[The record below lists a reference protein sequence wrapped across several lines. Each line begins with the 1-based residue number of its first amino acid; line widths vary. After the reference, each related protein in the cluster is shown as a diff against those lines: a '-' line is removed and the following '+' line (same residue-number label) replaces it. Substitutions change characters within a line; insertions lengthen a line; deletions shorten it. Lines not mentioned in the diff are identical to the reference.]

1 MDVCPSRPKSISKS
15 DSLSVHQ
22 SKNYYFCH
30 FFPEKHLKYALN
42 AQNTLYIPD
51 MSKYN
56 YLERTCRNTHTLTH
70 THRRQPCDLSDAIRE
85 ATSQRLVLSIWQK
98 PSPFITA
105 SLLLVDLSLL
115 LVLIQGQR
123 TWSETG
129 LAVLKKP
136 KCQTMTCC
144 QLPASLI
151 CCGSMMLI

>member
-1 MDVCPSRPKSISKS
+1 
-15 DSLSVHQ
+15 
-22 SKNYYFCH
+22 
-30 FFPEKHLKYALN
+30 
-42 AQNTLYIPD
+42 

-70 THRRQPCDLSDAIRE
+70 RRQPSVLSDAIRE
-85 ATSQRLVLSIWQK
+85 ATSQRLVLSSWQK
-98 PSPFITA
+98 PPPFITA